1 MSPAVIASI
10 VFVALSAG
18 ALLNLE
24 MNQPLEGALKISSAP
39 MRYALGL
46 LGQ

>member
-1 MSPAVIASI
+1 MSPVVIASI
-10 VFVALSAG
+10 VFVSLSG

-39 MRYALGL
+39 MRYALGH